1 MNILPGKWKRNTSV
15 HPIGNVIRNLLT
27 KEEARILRVIHP
39 MSLAAED
46 ATESDVIA
54 YVVAVPKGQLAAPHE
69 RIWLHSNVEPV

>member
-1 MNILPGKWKRNTSV
+1 MKRNMSV
-15 HPIGNVIRNLLT
+15 HPIGHVIRNRAT

-54 YVVAVPKGQLAAPHE
+54 YVVAAPASQLAMACE
-69 RIWLHSNVEPV
+69 RVWLHSNVEPV